1 MPLFIFQLT
10 KTLFTILSG
19 CFQFDHSLMEGG
31 PRPLNVVSK
40 ETDNKAQQRLL
51 PESKSTLQNIP

>member
-10 KTLFTILSG
+10 KTLFTIVSG
-19 CFQFDHSLMEGG
+19 CFQQAT
-31 PRPLNVVSK
+31 PLNVVSK

-51 PESKSTLQNIP
+51 PESKGTFERDIPSK